1 MEKLTDDQK
10 RYITL
15 YIDEVRELREY
26 ENKLYK
32 TLGLEPEGEFI
43 SNIWKLKYLADIFFL
58 DLTDDYIVDWVNWYI
73 WENDFGEK
81 AMEAGEKD
89 NLKPIKTIDNLF
101 EVINLD
107 RDENS

>member
-1 MEKLTDDQK
+1 MDKLTDNQK
-10 RYITL
+10 QYIKL
-15 YIDEVRELREY
+15 YIDELKELREY
-26 ENKLYK
+26 ENKLYT

-43 SNIWKLKYLADIFFL
+43 KNIWRLKYLADRYFL
-58 DLTDDYIVDWVNWYI
+58 DLTDEYIVDWVNWYI

-81 AMEAGEKD
+81 SMEAGEND

-101 EVINLD
+101 EVINIF